1 MFGCLLF
8 MMRMKKIAC
17 LLAPTL
23 QNRFLQK
30 KQLISNLVNHM
41 IFIQCNTVSQM
52 VTLPDS
58 IMIEHPPSTSVIFP
72 PQIEEIPHLW
82 ARPTASFTCRR
93 VWRGKKEW
101 YHCRFLWWYD
111 YHCQTG
117 QTGEFD
123 SYISIVISIL
133 SRYL

>member
-72 PQIEEIPHLW
+72 PQIEEIPTSGRGQQL
-82 ARPTASFTCRR
+82 ASLVAASGVEKRNDIT
-93 VWRGKKEW
+93 VGS
-101 YHCRFLWWYD
+101 YD
-111 YHCQTG
+111 DMIIIVKLVKL
-117 QTGEFD
+117 ENL
-123 SYISIVISIL
+123 IVIFQ
-133 SRYL
+133 

>member
-1 MFGCLLF
+1 LSTFYDAYEKNSMFVGSN
-8 MMRMKKIAC
+8 IAKQVF
-17 LLAPTL
+17 AK
-23 QNRFLQK
+23 K

-93 VWRGKKEW
+93 VWRGKKE
-101 YHCRFLWWYD
+101 
-111 YHCQTG
+111 
-117 QTGEFD
+117 
-123 SYISIVISIL
+123 
-133 SRYL
+133 